1 LPSRHQHRAKYRL
14 TVIGLLSSLLVAVCI
29 ALRHGYA
36 ALASL
41 HGPERDSSAAV
52 LGSLYLVQLVTA
64 VAAACAFAAFPR
76 RPDVYDQA
84 GLVDQQHTLSLLSR
98 FTFTWNRGIFN
109 IADERQM
116 DVQDIPNLDFVTRS
130 KYLHAK
136 FLGRHA
142 KGPLWKQLIS
152 AHAGELALQWALT
165 LVIALLALFPQVVL
179 YNFLSRI
186 ERSQQH
192 KSADPT
198 VFIWVFGL
206 LLSQILQVGF
216 NNWLKWITASRLEI
230 PVSALLQSLV
240 FSKAL
245 KQYETAPPGQDAD
258 KSSSPASE
266 DGSKDA
272 SAKSEGRAGDAKG
285 KKRETRQ
292 SVINHM
298 KLDRY
303 ASLYMS
309 VFASDSKPLPVPA
322 SPSSAPTTITSPW
335 PFSNSSLRAAF
346 LSA

>member
-1 LPSRHQHRAKYRL
+1 
-14 TVIGLLSSLLVAVCI
+14 LV
-29 ALRHGYA
+29 
-36 ALASL
+36 S
-41 HGPERDSSAAV
+41 
-52 LGSLYLVQLVTA
+52 A
-64 VAAACAFAAFPR
+64 VAASCGFAAFPR
-76 RPDVYDQA
+76 RPDVYNQD

-130 KYLHAK
+130 KYLHAR
-136 FLGRHA
+136 FLGRHT
-142 KGPLWKQLIS
+142 KGPLWKRLIK
-152 AHAGELALQWALT
+152 AHASELALQWTLT
-165 LVIALLALFPQVVL
+165 LFIAFMALFPQVVL

-192 KSADPT
+192 NSTDPT

-206 LLSQILQVGF
+206 LLSQLLQVAV

-258 KSSSPASE
+258 KSSNSSSE
-266 DGSKDA
+266 DSPKDD
-272 SAKSEGRAGDAKG
+272 SAKTEEQDGAKG

-303 ASLYMS
+303 A
-309 VFASDSKPLPVPA
+309 
-322 SPSSAPTTITSPW
+322 
-335 PFSNSSLRAAF
+335 F
-346 LSA
+346 LHMFGCFWL